1 MGGEASIYFDSLMEA
16 LIEDRNEISR
26 PLPIDCAACGADEGG
41 DDGVC
46 SVCGK
51 LLSEGYV
58 PLDMIRSTYRMQGK
72 VFSDTLSDPENLFE
86 DHRNRNYA
94 SDTAWACIVY
104 SIVPYLGIIF
114 IPFAV
119 VTSAVGY
126 YASARRPYH
135 GGRRS
140 AVIYMSLSFVILAI
154 QLILWSLFY
163 FIPEL
168 HAS

>member
-1 MGGEASIYFDSLMEA
+1 MKKLVDIRSETQRLF
-16 LIEDRNEISR
+16 
-26 PLPIDCAACGADEGG
+26 PLNCPACGSNAGG
-41 DDGVC
+41 DEDGLC

-86 DHRNRNYA
+86 DHRNRNYV

-114 IPFAV
+114 IPFAI
-119 VTSAVGY
+119 VTSALGY
-126 YASARRPYH
+126 YVSSRGPHH

-140 AVIYMSLSFVILAI
+140 AVVYMSLSFVILAI
-154 QLILWSLFY
+154 QLVLWSLFY
-163 FIPEL
+163 LIPQL
-168 HAS
+168 RVL